1 MPQSL
6 PPLLSPVRLSG
17 WAPRVPH
24 ARGAVVNWDE
34 TCDLLTLAAAYDSR
48 TVGESDV
55 QAWLLALADLPFDRC
70 RDAVVRHYS
79 TETDRIMPGHVRR
92 LARTTTG
99 GSTPPGEVMCPS
111 CHAVHG
117 PRESCAVLVADPG
130 RWRKA
135 LASGRALT
143 AELSTDPTD
152 PARTP
157 SRMRF
162 NEPPP
167 EGARADMS
175 PPGGTGAPPTDSEP
189 GATAYQE
196 AQ

>member
-1 MPQSL
+1 MTPAQ
-6 PPLLSPVRLSG
+6 
-17 WAPRVPH
+17 A
-24 ARGAVVNWDE
+24 AE
-34 TCDLLTLAAAYDSR
+34 ILTLISSFDNRQFTRETAQTWA
-48 TVGESDV
+48 
-55 QAWLLALADLPFDRC
+55 LALDGLDPRRC
-70 RDAVVRHYS
+70 QRAVINHYARS
-79 TETDRIMPGHVRR
+79 EKWLMPAHLRY
-92 LARTTTG
+92 LAATTTG
-99 GSTPPGEVMCPS
+99 AGTAPPGEVMCPS